1 MEAYAE
7 IYIVLLLIITWQTL
21 TDIDIY
27 IRESVVNGY
36 YKIMNKAYNLN
47 NH

>member
-1 MEAYAE
+1 MEAHDG
-7 IYIVLLLIITWQTL
+7 IYIVLILISTWQAL
-21 TDIDIY
+21 TDIDID